1 MSNMTER
8 KGIMLAGNIL
18 TDTVKMIPTFP
29 EQGMLVTV
37 SDIVRAVGGSV
48 PNTGIDLAV
57 IDPSLPLYAC
67 GKVGDDDN
75 GVYVKEQMAHYGM
88 DVSRV
93 VTGSL
98 GTSFSDVMTVTGT
111 GARTFFHYRG
121 ANAEFSP
128 ADVDVEAIPS
138 KMFHLGYL
146 LLLDAMEEADAEYG
160 NKAARLLAQ
169 VQAKGIKTSIDV
181 VSESS
186 GHFAEVVVPVLPY
199 CDTIVINEIE
209 ACQIS
214 GNTPRD
220 KDGKL
225 LEDEVWSAMEFI
237 LSKGV
242 KDCVVVHFPEAGMML
257 RKDGTKTYVPSV
269 DIPRSLIKGS
279 VGAGDAFCAG
289 CLYGLYHG
297 WDDAKILLF
306 ASGAA
311 VCNLT
316 EKDAIS
322 GLRSEAEI
330 WKVCKEYAP
339 EWVAQIG
346 DVQ

>member
-1 MSNMTER
+1 MKEATLR
-8 KGIMLAGNIL
+8 QGITLAGNIL

-37 SDIVRAVGGSV
+37 REILRAVGGSV
-48 PNTGIDLAV
+48 PNTGIDLAK
-57 IDPSLPLYAC
+57 IDPTMPLYAC
-67 GKVGDDDN
+67 GKVGDDDH
-75 GVYVKEQMAHYGM
+75 GVFVKQQMAHYGL

-93 VTGSL
+93 TTGTL
-98 GTSFSDVMTVTGT
+98 GTSFSDVMTVSGT

-121 ANAEFSP
+121 ANAEFGVS
-128 ADVDVEAIPS
+128 DVDVALLPG

-146 LLLDAMEEADAEYG
+146 MLLDRLEEPDPVYG
-160 NKAARLLAQ
+160 NQAARLLAQ
-169 VQAKGIKTSIDV
+169 VQAQGIKTSVDV

-186 GHFAEVVVPVLPY
+186 GHFAEVIVPVLPY
-199 CDTIVINEIE
+199 CNAIIINEIE

-214 GNTPRD
+214 GNTARD
-220 KDGKL
+220 EHGKL
-225 LEDEVWSAMEFI
+225 LEDEVWAAMGFI
-237 LSKGV
+237 LDQGV
-242 KDCVVVHFPEAGMML
+242 KDCVIVHFPEAGMML
-257 RKDGTKTYVPSV
+257 RKDGTRTKVPSV
-269 DIPRSLIKGS
+269 DMPRSMFKGS

-297 WDDAKILLF
+297 WCDAKILLF

-322 GLRSEAEI
+322 GLRSEGEI
-330 WKVCKEYAP
+330 WAVCKTYAP
-339 EWVAQIG
+339 AWMATIG
-346 DVQ
+346 E